1 MLQKKDID
9 PQEAISL
16 IDLALSQDET
26 NPFAQTALGLFY
38 YNAGEPQRASISLK
52 QAIGKQVKHPLAWDL
67 MIKILRND
75 QTAVRSAKETILDM
89 VGRSLDDQLRVEAI
103 NGYSVATRK
112 EVVSRLEEFYDKLD
126 KGRHGKNS
134 TEL

>member
-1 MLQKKDID
+1 MQMLLTAEPID
-9 PQEAISL
+9 AEKALQWNLVSEVVPHYSL
-16 IDLALSQDET
+16 MEKAELI
-26 NPFAQTALGLFY
+26 AQ
-38 YNAGEPQRASISLK
+38 Q
-52 QAIGKQVKHPLAWDL
+52 
-67 MIKILRND
+67 ILRND

>member
-1 MLQKKDID
+1 MPLLLLMPIEIWYLARKL
-9 PQEAISL
+9 SL
-16 IDLALSQDET
+16 FLINCNE
-26 NPFAQTALGLFY
+26 
-38 YNAGEPQRASISLK
+38 LK
-52 QAIGKQVKHPLAWDL
+52 GI
-67 MIKILRND
+67 
-75 QTAVRSAKETILDM
+75 SAKETILDM